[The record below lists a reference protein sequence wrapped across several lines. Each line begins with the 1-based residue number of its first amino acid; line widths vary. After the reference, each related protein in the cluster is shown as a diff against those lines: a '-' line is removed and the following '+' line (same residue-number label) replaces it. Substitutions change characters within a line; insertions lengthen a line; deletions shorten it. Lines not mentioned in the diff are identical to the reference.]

1 MKFKLLNDLF
11 VFKKDFIQLIMKTL
25 IFLLGTTV
33 FSFTTGNVFSQ
44 NVKIII
50 DKEKVITV
58 DEVFDLIKSQTDYIF
73 IYESDL
79 FKSAPK
85 VHLRKGVILADKLL
99 TKSLSFGTF
108 DYFLSEEGAII
119 LGKKKVVV
127 VNKEEVQKQ
136 ISGIILDEFDQP
148 LPGAT
153 ILAKGSSVGA
163 ISDFDGKYT
172 ITVPIGTTTLIF
184 SYLGYFEQEILI
196 GNKTEINVTME
207 ANSTGLNEVVVVG
220 YGTQRKKD
228 VAGSISTVKTEELVF
243 SSSPSVGDVLRGKV
257 SGLQITQNS
266 AQPGGGLDILIRGAA
281 SINASNQPLIVIDGF
296 PITEFQQ
303 PDTNNRY
310 NGGTQSI
317 LNSFNPNDIE
327 SISVLK
333 DASATSIYG
342 ARAANG
348 VILLTTKK
356 GAAGKVQVDYSS
368 SYSYQAYNDSFDI
381 LSLPEWMQL
390 RNDAALE
397 NWKFLNRV
405 TPYSSENVSS
415 RTLEEAIANP
425 VNGVAFTRFY
435 SDAQINNAGQG
446 TNWLN
451 LITRDGSTQQHNLSL
466 KGGTEST
473 KYYLSGNLYKQD
485 GILKNSAFDR
495 ASLRFNLDQK
505 LNDYLSVGMNFT
517 MSRIN
522 NENSQLGGD
531 QYENSGIIRSALQY
545 GPQIQAI
552 DEFGNYP
559 INPDN
564 AQEPNPYSLLT
575 ITDQG
580 VIDRTLTNFF
590 MEIKPLT
597 GLVAR
602 FQAGIDQGYTSR
614 NTYLP
619 RTTLWG
625 ALENGKAT
633 IANAKKNDKL
643 FDFTLN
649 YSKIINEDH
658 NFNFLIGYSKQKYRS
673 ESASSGNS
681 DFITDAFLWN
691 NINAGGGTKVIAS
704 SKNENNLVS
713 YFGRI
718 NYVFKDRYILT
729 STIRRDGSSVFSKN
743 NRFAIFPSVAVG
755 WDIAGEPFMKN
766 ISDNISQLK
775 IRVGYGQT
783 GNADIGSNAFAAYYA
798 QPAYLNPDESILI
811 GVFPSRLENPDLKW
825 ETTKETNIGL
835 DFELFKGIVSGS
847 VEVYNKEISD
857 LLQLKPINS
866 YNEVNT
872 VWANIGSTQSRGV
885 ELTLNSVNVDT
896 KDFKWKSTL
905 TFSKFKDRWKER
917 AEDWKPAIYQNVDD
931 PIRAQYSYLSDGV
944 MQIGEVVSA
953 QPELFP
959 GQIKVK
965 DVNGFSRDGSGN
977 PIVDENGK
985 FIATG
990 EPDGK
995 IDEADIVLLGS
1006 SDPDFIAGF
1015 SNRISYK
1022 NFELNFHINGMFGR
1036 KIVDPTDYALG
1047 VSADG
1052 VWQNGRNALSTIYD
1066 RWTPNNPTNTRPASH
1081 YGYTQYSTGDFFLQD
1096 AWFIR
1101 LQNFSLAYNIP
1112 SKWIGKLINSAKF
1125 KLDAQ
1130 NLFVITPYKGVDP
1143 ETDAYV
1149 AAYPNVK
1156 TYTIGIDIKF

>member
-1 MKFKLLNDLF
+1 MKKLNKLLNRIRFGLNSHL
-11 VFKKDFIQLIMKTL
+11 KKNITAVILLVI
-25 IFLLGTTV
+25 IFNSNANTV
-33 FSFTTGNVFSQ
+33 FESLDTFHNSNKNHESNILAFDQ
-44 NVKIII
+44 EK
-50 DKEKVITV
+50 KEI
-58 DEVFDLIKSQTDYIF
+58 
-73 IYESDL
+73 
-79 FKSAPK
+79 
-85 VHLRKGVILADKLL
+85 KGVV
-99 TKSLSFGTF
+99 
-108 DYFLSEEGAII
+108 Y
-119 LGKKKVVV
+119 
-127 VNKEEVQKQ
+127 
-136 ISGIILDEFDQP
+136 DELNQP
-148 LPGAT
+148 MPGAT
-153 ILAKGSSVGA
+153 VLVKGTTTGA
-163 ISDFDGKYT
+163 VTDFDGKYSVL
-172 ITVPIGTTTLIF
+172 VPDGANFLIF
-184 SYLGYFEQEILI
+184 SYAGYKSKEVV
-196 GNKTEINVTME
+196 INSRTTIDVNLELDT
-207 ANSTGLNEVVVVG
+207 NTLDEVVVVG
-220 YGTQRKKD
+220 YGSQRKKD
-228 VAGSISTVKTEELVF
+228 IAGAISTVKTDELVL
-243 SSSPSVGDVLRGKV
+243 SSSPSIGDVLRGKV

-266 AQPGGGLDILIRGAA
+266 AQPGGGLDIQIRGAG
-281 SINASNQPLIVIDGF
+281 SINASNNPLIVVDGF
-296 PITEFQQ
+296 PITDFQQ
-303 PDTNNRY
+303 PGTGNRY
-310 NGGTQSI
+310 DGGTQSI

-327 SISVLK
+327 SVSVLK

-342 ARAANG
+342 SRAANG
-348 VILLTTKK
+348 VILITTKK
-356 GAAGKVQVDYSS
+356 GTAGKVQVEYSS
-368 SYSYQAYNDSFDI
+368 SYSYQAYNNSFDV
-381 LSLPEWMQL
+381 LNLKEWMQL

-397 NWKFLNRV
+397 NWKFQNRV
-405 TPYSSENVSS
+405 TPYSSGNVTS

-425 VNGVAFTRFY
+425 VNGVAFSRFY
-435 SDAQINNAGQG
+435 SDDQIYNAGKG

-451 LITRDGSTQQHNLSL
+451 LVTRDGGTQQHNISL

-485 GILKNSAFDR
+485 GVLKNSGFDR

-505 LNDYLSVGMNFT
+505 LNDYLKVGMNLT
-517 MSRIN
+517 TSRIN
-522 NENSQLGGD
+522 NENSQLGGG

-545 GPQIQAI
+545 GPHIQAI
-552 DEFGNYP
+552 DESGNYP

-590 MEIKPLT
+590 MEIKPLQ

-602 FQAGIDQGYTSR
+602 LQAGIDQGYTSR

-633 IANAKKNDKL
+633 IANQKKNDEL

-649 YSKIINEDH
+649 YSKIFDDIH
-658 NFNFLIGYSKQKYRS
+658 NLNFMVGYSKQKYRS
-673 ESASSGNS
+673 ESASLGNS

-704 SKNENNLVS
+704 SKNEDNLVS

-718 NYVFKDRYILT
+718 NYVFKERYILT
-729 STIRRDGSSVFSKN
+729 TTIRRDGSSVFSKN
-743 NRFAIFPSVAVG
+743 NRFAIFPSAAIG

-766 ISDNISQLK
+766 MNKNISQLK
-775 IRVGYGQT
+775 IRVGYGET
-783 GNADIGSNAFAAYYA
+783 GNADIGSNAFAAFYA

-825 ETTKETNIGL
+825 ETTKETNIGI
-835 DFELFKGIVSGS
+835 DFELLNGVLSGS

-885 ELTLNSVNVDT
+885 EATLNSVNIDT
-896 KDFKWKSTL
+896 EDFKWKSTL

-917 AEDWKPAIYQNVDD
+917 AADWKPAIYQSVDD
-931 PIRAQYSYLSDGV
+931 PIRAQYSYISDGI
-944 MQIGEVVSA
+944 MQIGEVVPA

-959 GQIKVK
+959 GQIKIK
-965 DVNGFSRDGSGN
+965 DVNGFTRDGSGN
-977 PIVDENGK
+977 PIVDENGR

-1006 SDPDFIAGF
+1006 TDPDFIAGF
-1015 SNRISYK
+1015 SNSVSYK
-1022 NFELNFHINGMFGR
+1022 NFELNFHLNGMFGR
-1036 KIVDPTDYALG
+1036 EIADQTDVALG

-1052 VWQNGRNALSTIYD
+1052 VWQNGRNALRSITD
-1066 RWTPNNPTNTRPASH
+1066 RWTPENPSTTRPASH
-1081 YGYTQYSTGDFFLQD
+1081 YGYTQYSSGDFFLQD

-1101 LQNFSLAYNIP
+1101 LQNLSLAYNLP
-1112 SKWIGKLINSAKF
+1112 SKWIGKFIDNAKIR
-1125 KLDAQ
+1125 LDTQ

-1149 AAYPNVK
+1149 AAYPNIK